1 MKRVHSIM
9 RMLSSLSVI
18 AITIL
23 YLYFT
28 DTLQYVIVFIR
39 KAINVYDKDMTSI
52 YNFSGNHIEIFI
64 AFINIVIGLIVM
76 GICFK
81 KCYIENDLEEM
92 NY

>member
-1 MKRVHSIM
+1 
-9 RMLSSLSVI
+9 MLMISSLSVI

-92 NY
+92 

>member
-9 RMLSSLSVI
+9 LMLSSLSVI

-28 DTLQYVIVFIR
+28 DTREYVIVFIR

>member
-1 MKRVHSIM
+1 
-9 RMLSSLSVI
+9 MLMISSLSVI

-52 YNFSGNHIEIFI
+52 YNFSGNHIEILI